1 MQNIY
6 KEYRDIFISFG
17 LILLFVSIPLLC
29 VLIACNK
36 KSYVDNREY
45 FSDEI
50 IYVNGFE
57 NCITLPCPKDCIV
70 PKECIKELDIGIRN
84 LQGMNSYSWKSNQ
97 NVTNPKDGWLLAINH
112 MGTTLEGVVVDTKV
126 SQDGSK
132 LKIIG
137 RNPGNAV
144 IYLRHKNCGI
154 TRTILVTVVDWET
167 WQKSS
172 ED

>member
-1 MQNIY
+1 MKYIKRN
-6 KEYRDIFISFG
+6 FI
-17 LILLFVSIPLLC
+17 IIIAAVLFLVS
-29 VLIACNK
+29 CNK

-57 NCITLPCPKDCIV
+57 NCITLPCPEDCIV

-97 NVTNPKDGWLLAINH
+97 NVTNTKDGWLLAVRQ
-112 MGTTLEGVVVDTKV
+112 MGTTLEGIVVDCRV
-126 SQDGSK
+126 SPDGRK
-132 LKIIG
+132 LTIIG

-154 TRTILVTVVDWET
+154 TKTILVTAVDWKT
-167 WQKSS
+167 WQKSK

>member
-1 MQNIY
+1 MKYIKRN
-6 KEYRDIFISFG
+6 FI
-17 LILLFVSIPLLC
+17 IIIAAVLFLVS
-29 VLIACNK
+29 CNK

-57 NCITLPCPKDCIV
+57 NCITLPCPEDCIV

-97 NVTNPKDGWLLAINH
+97 NVTNTKDGWLLAVRQ
-112 MGTTLEGVVVDTKV
+112 MGTTLEGIVVDCRV
-126 SQDGSK
+126 SPDGRK
-132 LKIIG
+132 LTIIG

-154 TRTILVTVVDWET
+154 TKTILVTAVDWKT

>member
-1 MQNIY
+1 MKYIKRN
-6 KEYRDIFISFG
+6 FI
-17 LILLFVSIPLLC
+17 IIIAAVLFLVS
-29 VLIACNK
+29 CNK

-57 NCITLPCPKDCIV
+57 NCITLPCPEDCIV

-97 NVTNPKDGWLLAINH
+97 NVINTKDGWLLAVRQ
-112 MGTTLEGVVVDTKV
+112 MGTTLEGIVVDCRI
-126 SQDGSK
+126 SPNGGK
-132 LKIIG
+132 LTIIG
-137 RNPGNAV
+137 RNTGNAV
-144 IYLRHKNCGI
+144 IYLRHKSCGI

-167 WQKSS
+167 WQKTKM
-172 ED
+172 

>member
-1 MQNIY
+1 MKYIKRN
-6 KEYRDIFISFG
+6 FI
-17 LILLFVSIPLLC
+17 IIIAAVLFLVS
-29 VLIACNK
+29 CNK

-57 NCITLPCPKDCIV
+57 NCITLPCPEDCIV

-97 NVTNPKDGWLLAINH
+97 NVINTKDGWLLAVRQ
-112 MGTTLEGVVVDTKV
+112 MGTTLEGIVVDCRISTN
-126 SQDGSK
+126 GGK
-132 LKIIG
+132 LTIIG

-144 IYLRHKNCGI
+144 IYLRHKSCGI

-167 WQKSS
+167 WQKTKM
-172 ED
+172 